1 MQILVNLFHPNL
13 EKSIVNRRWL
23 NELEQHSQRSE
34 SRISASAASES
45 AISESAISESA
56 ASNGENSHAKIT
68 INQVYSEYPDGVIN
82 VAREQQLLEAHD
94 RIVFQHPF
102 LWYSVPALMKQWM
115 DDVLTY
121 GWAYGPGGTA
131 LHGKDWVSVIS
142 TGGPKRSYQAGGFN
156 NFSMS
161 EFLKPMQQTA
171 NLIGANYLAPFLLHG
186 AVQAKP
192 EDIDASVINMISHI
206 TNPELDAKLRL
217 KRLLGELNDAGTTMD
232 H

>member
-45 AISESAISESA
+45 AASESAISESAISESA
-56 ASNGENSHAKIT
+56 ASDGENSQVKIT

-131 LHGKDWVSVIS
+131 LHGKDWVSVTQPVGQS
-142 TGGPKRSYQAGGFN
+142 NPTKQ
-156 NFSMS
+156 
-161 EFLKPMQQTA
+161 ED
-171 NLIGANYLAPFLLHG
+171 LITF
-186 AVQAKP
+186 Q
-192 EDIDASVINMISHI
+192 
-206 TNPELDAKLRL
+206 
-217 KRLLGELNDAGTTMD
+217 
-232 H
+232 

>member
-1 MQILVNLFHPNL
+1 MQILDNLFHPNL